1 MGNTFM
7 AIVKIFHLNFS
18 KIYMEETT
26 HNFPGDTQRVMYSDK
41 NRNNIYDLR
50 HKYNL
55 KKVIIYLYFWERIL
69 FTCKYVQ
76 ESMVCLPW

>member
-1 MGNTFM
+1 MGTNTVNKINTMGNTFM

-55 KKVIIYLYFWERIL
+55 KKVIIL
-69 FTCKYVQ
+69 FLHLGQ
-76 ESMVCLPW
+76 DFIFM